1 MSTARGHQDIRLVV
15 QAWLGSRVVIALVV
29 VWVAVV
35 EHRKVSDQ
43 LGGWDV
49 AHFLTIAREGYVN
62 HDLIAFFPG
71 WPLLIRLASSVP
83 GSVPVLMATLMALV
97 ASGLAAA
104 ALYRIGGA
112 PAAIAWLLAPAA
124 VFTVVPYSE
133 AVFCAAAFW
142 AWERA
147 RAKHW
152 TAAAFLAAVA
162 MSFRISGVFLIAA
175 LAVLALTQAGS
186 SKAKWGR
193 LLRLAIPSAV
203 LGAYVVYLRL
213 MLGSWTVWYD
223 TQAKGW
229 SRQFTWP
236 WEALQHTIDA
246 AMPGGYVDSM
256 GWAEMFRF
264 ELVSVA
270 VGVLITVIML
280 VRKRWGESVWVGLQ
294 VLAFSFSFWFMSV
307 NRAVLLWFPLWDE
320 LGNDLAKGRG
330 RRKLSSGR
338 VALNWTLAV
347 LALAVQAWWAWRF
360 FTGQW
365 AS

>member
-1 MSTARGHQDIRLVV
+1 MSGTRGHEDIRLVV
-15 QAWLGSRVVIALVV
+15 QTWLGSRLVIAMVAA
-29 VWVAVV
+29 WVAFT
-35 EHRKVSDQ
+35 EHRRLSDQ
-43 LGGWDV
+43 LGAWDV
-49 AHFLTIAREGYVN
+49 AHFLTIAREGYTN

-83 GSVPVLMATLMALV
+83 GTVPVLMGTGMALV
-97 ASGLAAA
+97 ASGFAAA

-112 PAAIAWLLAPAA
+112 PAAITWLLAPAA
-124 VFTVVPYSE
+124 VFTMVPYSE
-133 AVFCAAAFW
+133 AAFCAAAFW

-152 TAAAFLAAVA
+152 TAAAVLAAVA
-162 MSFRISGVFLIAA
+162 MSMRVSGVFLIAA
-175 LAVLALTQAGS
+175 LAILALTQAGS
-186 SKAKWGR
+186 QKAKWARVAR
-193 LLRLAIPSAV
+193 LTFPAAV
-203 LGAYVVYLRL
+203 LGAYLLYLRL
-213 MLGSWTVWYD
+213 SLGSWTVWYD

-246 AMPGGYVDSM
+246 AMPGGYVDAM

-280 VRKRWGESVWVGLQ
+280 FRKRWGESAWVGLQ
-294 VLAFSFSFWFMSV
+294 VLAFSFSYWFMSV
-307 NRAVLLWFPLWDE
+307 NRAVLLWFPLWDV
-320 LGNDLAKGRG
+320 LGNGLAKGRG
-330 RRKLSSGR
+330 RRKLTPAR
-338 VALNWTLAV
+338 VTLNWALAV

-365 AS
+365 SS